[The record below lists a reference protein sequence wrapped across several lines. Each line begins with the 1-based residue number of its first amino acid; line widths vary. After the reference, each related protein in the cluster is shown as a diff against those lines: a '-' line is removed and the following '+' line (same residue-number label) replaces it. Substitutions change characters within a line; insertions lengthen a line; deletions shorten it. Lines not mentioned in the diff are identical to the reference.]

1 MPTYNSY
8 LVYTGNGSTT
18 DFSLAGIDGWLND
31 GFLEVYLDGVKQ
43 TTGYAIN
50 LVSGVWK
57 VQFSTAPASNVKITI
72 QRNTPRTLAGF
83 KSNVVDFDDGSVLT
97 AAALDRAVEGLIHV
111 SQEAQDAVENTIA
124 LNGAQ
129 TAWDAQGK
137 RMTNLADGQ
146 VGTSD
151 AVTMTQFSVASIY
164 GGAVV
169 VPQHWNITGTGGT
182 TYALSPAPLNTDS
195 QMFIVEF
202 GGAIQD
208 PATYTIN
215 TNNIVF
221 NSGKSGAISVRNL
234 GVARN
239 IIVSTAVVE
248 DGAITTAKLAN
259 DAVTFAK
266 MQEMKADALIGTVST
281 GNPTEITCTAFA
293 RTLLDDANAAA
304 ARTTLAL
311 GDLAT
316 LSQVDVAQI
325 AKDAVTT
332 QAIANGSVSGVKL
345 ANSAVTGDK
354 IASQTITNSNIAAT
368 TINADRLSQYGPTWD
383 SNGVS
388 SGTVPGAPTTAGTQ
402 AIRLNRNGL
411 VEAKSLAETHLWK
424 GYNASGTLTTTIRA
438 DGAASASTDLMTKG
452 AFDLLPLYNLDRQ
465 DITPTNVLTNGLRIE
480 VPVNAIDTRRLAR
493 VNWVNQVFPYVA
505 GTGTHYIALKNNG
518 ASSIKVMVLYG
529 NFVWEGWDGANTS
542 AANASS
548 PVNFTLPWE
557 YTLGTFDEGVTT
569 IAPGGIAHF
578 QGTGMGWGS
587 PYSNATTLTNIF
599 GTAQFRVSVR
609 LWILRL
615 N

>member
-8 LVYTGNGSTT
+8 ITATGDGSIT
-18 DFSLAGIDGWLND
+18 DFSLSGIDGWLND

-50 LVSGVWK
+50 LVSGTWK
-57 VQFSTAPASNVKITI
+57 VQFSTAPASNVKIVV
-72 QRNTPRTLAGF
+72 QRNTPRTLATF
-83 KSNVVDFDDGSVLT
+83 KSNVVDFNDGSILT
-97 AAALDRAVEGLIHV
+97 AASLDRAVEGLIHV
-111 SQEAQDAVENTIA
+111 SQEAQDAVENTIS

-137 RMTNLADGQ
+137 RLSNLADGQ

-195 QMFIVEF
+195 NMFIVEF

-248 DGAITTAKLAN
+248 DGAITTAKLAD

-281 GNPTEITCTAFA
+281 GNPTEIDCTAFA
-293 RTLLDDANAAA
+293 RSLLDDATAAA

-388 SGTVPGAPTTAGTQ
+388 SGTVPGTPTTAGTQ
-402 AIRLNRNGL
+402 AVRLNRNGL

-438 DGAASASTDLMTKG
+438 DGTASASTDLMTKG
-452 AFDLLPLYNLDRQ
+452 AFDLLPLFNLDPQ
-465 DITPTNVLTNGLRIE
+465 TVTATNVGGTLTRIE
-480 VPVNAIDTRRLAR
+480 IPVNSVDPRRIGIVSQEFTTA
-493 VNWVNQVFPYVA
+493 N

-518 ASSIKVMVLYG
+518 ASSIKVMVLWG
-529 NFVWEGWDGANTS
+529 EFEWGPSPGPGPGSTASPTNFE
-542 AANASS
+542 
-548 PVNFTLPWE
+548 LPWT
-557 YTLGTFDEGVTT
+557 YNLGSFVQGIQT
-569 IAPGGIAHF
+569 ISAGGIAYF
-578 QGTGMGWGS
+578 QGSGTGW
-587 PYSNATTLTNIF
+587 T
-599 GTAQFRVSVR
+599 GTANQTDSVQLAGTVNAR
-609 LWILRL
+609 TSIKVWFLRL